1 MVTRHLQED
10 TAGINFIIRIG
21 KTCNILRAPKTC
33 TCGDV
38 DHIDIVEYLEM
49 TEDLYEENYARTNR
63 PVIIR
68 NVSSE
73 WAAMGTVDFGW
84 LRDRYLASEDI
95 LKYEAPNC
103 FFKCYKTNE
112 FKSLGDLFR

>member
-1 MVTRHLQED
+1 MPED
-10 TAGINFIIRIG
+10 TAGIDFVISIRIG
-21 KTCNILRAPKTC
+21 ITCDDLRAPKTC
-33 TCGDV
+33 TCKDV
-38 DHIDIVEYLEM
+38 DHIDTVEYFEM
-49 TEDLYEENYARTNR
+49 TEDLYEEKYAQTKR

-112 FKSLGDLFR
+112 FKSLSDLFR